1 MKGVVLAKR
10 SLLKWSWKIA
20 SVVLLYVVFYIIA
33 GMILQA
39 SLPELDQFYKGKIPA
54 FQVMIY
60 TQFLRGLIFI
70 GIAVYLQQFVST
82 APKWKYAVLVG
93 LVFSMLGGI
102 APLLP
107 PNNLMPAV
115 IRLGHGFEVGISNLL
130 FGWITG
136 VVLYRARINT

>member
-1 MKGVVLAKR
+1 MKGVALAKR
-10 SLLKWSWKIA
+10 SLLKWSWKLV
-20 SVVLLYVVFYIIA
+20 SGVLLYVLFYIIA
-33 GMILQA
+33 WMILQA

-60 TQFLRGLIFI
+60 MQL
-70 GIAVYLQQFVST
+70 VST
-82 APKWKYAVLVG
+82 APKWRYAVLVG
-93 LVFSMLGGI
+93 MVFSILGGI

-115 IRLGHGFEVGISNLL
+115 IRVGHGFEVGISNFL

-136 VVLYRARINT
+136 VVLYRGENNANWS

>member
-1 MKGVVLAKR
+1 
-10 SLLKWSWKIA
+10 
-20 SVVLLYVVFYIIA
+20 
-33 GMILQA
+33 MILQA

-60 TQFLRGLIFI
+60 MQL
-70 GIAVYLQQFVST
+70 VST
-82 APKWKYAVLVG
+82 APKWRYAVLVG
-93 LVFSMLGGI
+93 MVFSILGGI

-115 IRLGHGFEVGISNLL
+115 IRVGHGFEVGISNFL

-136 VVLYRARINT
+136 VVLYRGKTMLIGVDNLNDRIIEVSAQSIGHCLLYCSRCKSYSPY